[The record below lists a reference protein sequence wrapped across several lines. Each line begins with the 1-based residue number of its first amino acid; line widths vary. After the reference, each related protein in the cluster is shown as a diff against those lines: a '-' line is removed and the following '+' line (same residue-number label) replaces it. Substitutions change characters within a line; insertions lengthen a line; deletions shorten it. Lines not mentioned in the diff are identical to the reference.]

1 MLDSPLEI
9 SKHADHHGEHLHLK
23 ASEMTKSLKV
33 AWEEKS
39 IFQNIPGLSPY
50 KVLTNK
56 N

>member
-1 MLDSPLEI
+1 
-9 SKHADHHGEHLHLK
+9 
-23 ASEMTKSLKV
+23 MTAQVAGIL